1 MGKKIN
7 KCYSIKIQTYYKVNK
22 QKTTKKQTKKKPLR
36 DFPGPGAKVRTPN
49 AGGLGLTP
57 GQGTSAHM
65 L

>member
-1 MGKKIN
+1 MLFHKNTNLLQSK
-7 KCYSIKIQTYYKVNK
+7 K

-36 DFPGPGAKVRTPN
+36 DFPVPGAKLRTPN
-49 AGGLGLTP
+49 AGGLGLIP

>member
-1 MGKKIN
+1 MLFHKNTNLLQSKQPKN
-7 KCYSIKIQTYYKVNK
+7 N
-22 QKTTKKQTKKKPLR
+22 QKTNQKKPLR
-36 DFPGPGAKVRTPN
+36 DFPGPGAKVCTPN